1 MVDNFKRAYESSRK
15 DLIHASKT
23 FFDMHKQIKTF
34 YLLRKDVQN
43 TVIQEML
50 NHCSETQELLRQVMN
65 EDINIHTIKQ
75 FNEREDDNEEQE
87 EETFTEDE
95 LY

>member
-1 MVDNFKRAYESSRK
+1 
-15 DLIHASKT
+15 
-23 FFDMHKQIKTF
+23 MHKQIKTF